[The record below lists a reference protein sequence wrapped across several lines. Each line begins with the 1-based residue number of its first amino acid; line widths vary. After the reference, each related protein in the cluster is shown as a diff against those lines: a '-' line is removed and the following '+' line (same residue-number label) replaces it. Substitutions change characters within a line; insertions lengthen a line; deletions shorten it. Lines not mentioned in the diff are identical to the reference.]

1 MSSQHSRFRTAVHA
15 LMVIAYVPERQATSD
30 RIAASVA
37 TDASVV
43 RRLLSSLRQAGLVRA
58 SEGAAGGYTLARD
71 PSAITLADIFA
82 AVTADSLFPLPDRL
96 PNPGC
101 SVGAHIHRALDGPLD
116 AAGAA
121 LSQALGKTSLDDVLA
136 RIQRLERSSESA

>member
-1 MSSQHSRFRTAVHA
+1 MSTNHSRFRTAVHA
-15 LMVIAYVPERQATSD
+15 LMVIAYVPERQANSD

-58 SEGAAGGYTLARD
+58 SEGCAGGYALARE
-71 PSAITLADIFA
+71 PSAITLADVFA

-96 PNPGC
+96 PNKAC

-116 AAGAA
+116 AASDA
-121 LSQALGKTSLDDVLA
+121 LSQQLSQTSLDDVLA
-136 RIQRLERSSESA
+136 RIRQLEPPKSA